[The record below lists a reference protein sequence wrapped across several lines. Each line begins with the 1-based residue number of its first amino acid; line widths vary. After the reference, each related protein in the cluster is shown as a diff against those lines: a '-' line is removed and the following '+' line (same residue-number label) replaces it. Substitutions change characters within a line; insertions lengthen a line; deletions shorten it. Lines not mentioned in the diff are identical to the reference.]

1 MIGNNKLRAILIL
14 VTVAL
19 SVYVFFYKL
28 GERSLIGDEAAHA
41 VVSRCILK
49 HKRLYPLCTESFITN
64 RSRIY
69 CGGKE
74 PLKFW
79 LEALLFRFAPINE
92 WTARIIDAVL
102 GMATILFLLFV
113 GGSLLGWET
122 GVLASLM
129 VLSFPPII
137 LSHCFRSGTQDSM
150 LVFSYTVA
158 IVGYLWYRLRGSNFA
173 LFMATLAV
181 IAGLMTKD
189 VFLLSVYPSV
199 MAGEAAALSRNKFSK
214 NFVSSGFFF
223 FLLVPVL
230 WYFSWLSF
238 AYFTTHGICLKHL
251 IKKEFVGPALGEV
264 AKRATHYKGPFFYLN
279 VLSKYIGSVFFVLIL
294 FIILAI
300 RSSRGM
306 DDRAKSAIFL
316 LIASLCYLFLIS
328 IPRFKMIR
336 YIYPIYPVLALGLA
350 FCAIVTFRIA
360 ASRFLKLL
368 IVLAVGVPLI
378 VNFSYISS
386 KIITENREVPS
397 KIFLRY
403 FQSISGPKVFIIDN
417 SWPIGMGSHDNYY
430 LSFVPNVRRMSENE
444 IKRALETRSFKGTLA
459 ILTSHPAFYKTIQG
473 FYITRIWDMRKRRKE
488 KREYVI
494 LEAVEK
500 PYHPQGEK
508 G

>member
-1 MIGNNKLRAILIL
+1 MTRSKIRSILIL

-19 SVYVFFYKL
+19 SVYVFFYNL
-28 GERSLIGDEAAHA
+28 GKKSLIGDEAAHA

-49 HKRLYPLCTESFITN
+49 HKRLYPLCTESFVAN
-64 RSRIY
+64 KSQIY

-92 WTARIIDAVL
+92 WTSRIIDATL
-102 GMATILFLLFV
+102 GMATILLLLFL

-150 LVFSYTVA
+150 LVFSYTLAV
-158 IVGYLWYRLRGSNFA
+158 IGYLWYRLKGSNFA
-173 LFMATLAV
+173 LFTATLAV

-199 MAGEAAALSRNKFSK
+199 MVGEAAVLSRGKFSK
-214 NFVSSGFFF
+214 TFVSSGFLF
-223 FLLVPVL
+223 FLLVPVV
-230 WYFSWLSF
+230 WYFSWLIF
-238 AYFTTHGICLKHL
+238 AYFATHGVCLKHL

-264 AKRATHYKGPFFYLN
+264 AKRATHYKSPFFYLK
-279 VLSKYIGSVFFVLIL
+279 VLFKYIGPVSFVFAL
-294 FIILAI
+294 FIILVI
-300 RSSRGM
+300 RSSVRI
-306 DDRAKSAIFL
+306 DDRTRSALFL
-316 LIASLCYLFLIS
+316 LIVSFCYLFSIS

-336 YIYPIYPVLALGLA
+336 YIYPICSVLALGLA
-350 FCAIVTFRIA
+350 FCTITTFRMVT
-360 ASRFLKLL
+360 SRFLKSL

-378 VNFSYISS
+378 INFAYVSS
-386 KIITENREVPS
+386 KIKGKARDVPS
-397 KIFLRY
+397 RIFLKH
-403 FQSISGPKVFIIDN
+403 FQSISGPKVFIVDN
-417 SWPIGMGSHDNYY
+417 SWPIVMGSHDNYY
-430 LSFVPNVRRMSENE
+430 LSFVPNVRRMSEKE
-444 IKRALETRSFKGTLA
+444 IKRTLEKRSFKGTIA
-459 ILTSHPAFYKTIQG
+459 ILTSHPAFYKTIHG
-473 FYITRIWDMRKRRKE
+473 FYITRVWDMRKRKKE
-488 KREYVI
+488 KKEYVI

-500 PYHPQGEK
+500 PHHSQGEK